1 MAVRTQSTTARAMI
15 SSGRIKAGEEKKLQ
29 RAIDDLQNSIDKYNE
44 EVGEDKSKKSK
55 WGWLTKV
62 GGYVTKIGAL
72 TANPVIGGAGLLM
85 TGAGA
90 RAEYNYSQGM
100 VEEAR
105 KIETEAA
112 KRLEGLLFVGEQAVE
127 VGAGA
132 STYKS
137 GQVST
142 TKDYRTKTFYDGVLD
157 FGKSLVAAGQAG
169 TFDTE
174 TFGSVSD
181 VLNKPLY
188 EGAELGEDATKIDKL
203 ADKFLT
209 SKSPSIGSVLGG
221 VTPQEQEVYGGAIKD
236 FFTPVNSITGGTT
249 SNVVSNVSNEDFTEN
264 LVSESFN
271 NAQEVTTDVAEV
283 VTDVNP
289 NTGQAAYM
297 KNLERITGNA
307 PSANNAGTI
316 FSLAEQGV
324 DYDIK
329 FDNNNAGEGITID
342 LDDLEKVKAFR
353 RSRLGFD

>member
-1 MAVRTQSTTARAMI
+1 
-15 SSGRIKAGEEKKLQ
+15 
-29 RAIDDLQNSIDKYNE
+29 
-44 EVGEDKSKKSK
+44 
-55 WGWLTKV
+55 
-62 GGYVTKIGAL
+62 
-72 TANPVIGGAGLLM
+72 
-85 TGAGA
+85 
-90 RAEYNYSQGM
+90 M

-249 SNVVSNVSNEDFTEN
+249 SNVVSNVSNEDFTE
-264 LVSESFN
+264 
-271 NAQEVTTDVAEV
+271 V

-342 LDDLEKVKAFR
+342 LDDLEKLKAFR

>member
-249 SNVVSNVSNEDFTEN
+249 SN
-264 LVSESFN
+264 
-271 NAQEVTTDVAEV
+271 AEV

-289 NTGQAAYM
+289 NTSQAAYM

-342 LDDLEKVKAFR
+342 LDDLEKLKAFR